1 MDQGGTHMAKTTKLT
16 RTKQE
21 SQDRMAQASRELAA
35 ATTPAALDTQSSS
48 EEKKPKKKPV
58 ELPPGTPNKLKIG
71 LSDLGAT
78 AFAQGFNE
86 GWTYLIQ
93 EAGKW
98 SVDGFVAQ
106 QNDYLQASVPSIGG
120 LIWYLVELYGLGK
133 APPSAFKLGRME
145 AAKLVGNLGMSKFFM
160 ALKSRSSEAKAAL
173 AKAKKE
179 ALQYQADNKAQ
190 ADQLERMQTQLAELQ
205 KQLKQAPSGGGAA
218 GGGGR

>member
-1 MDQGGTHMAKTTKLT
+1 MGKGRKSQLLSESLARRTEQEMAMAEQAGSIAVAVQGERTEKQI
-16 RTKQE
+16 TKQKE
-21 SQDRMAQASRELAA
+21 K
-35 ATTPAALDTQSSS
+35 
-48 EEKKPKKKPV
+48 EKKDKAASEPS
-58 ELPPGTPNKLKIG
+58 KLKIG

>member
-1 MDQGGTHMAKTTKLT
+1 MAEQAGQIAVAVQGERTVAKKEKEKE
-16 RTKQE
+16 R
-21 SQDRMAQASRELAA
+21 
-35 ATTPAALDTQSSS
+35 
-48 EEKKPKKKPV
+48 EKKDKAANEPS
-58 ELPPGTPNKLKIG
+58 KLKIG

-98 SVDGFVAQ
+98 SVDGFMAQ

-120 LIWYLVELYGLGK
+120 LIWYLVELYGIGK

-145 AAKLVGNLGMSKFFM
+145 AAKLMSNLGMAKFFQ
-160 ALKSRSSEAKAAL
+160 ALRSRSADAKAAL
-173 AKAKKE
+173 TKARAE
-179 ALQYQADNKAQ
+179 AAQYQADNKAQ

-205 KQLKQAPSGGGAA
+205 KQQKA
-218 GGGGR
+218 GGGGGR